1 MGWGFRDSGKKTATL
16 ARSLQAREGGRADG
30 SKEEGRRKAVA
41 GSVNAAEGKLHE
53 MRPSRLL

>member
-1 MGWGFRDSGKKTATL
+1 MGWGFRDSGNKTATL
-16 ARSLQAREGGRADG
+16 ARSLQAREGGRSDG

-41 GSVNAAEGKLHE
+41 GAVNAAEGKLHE